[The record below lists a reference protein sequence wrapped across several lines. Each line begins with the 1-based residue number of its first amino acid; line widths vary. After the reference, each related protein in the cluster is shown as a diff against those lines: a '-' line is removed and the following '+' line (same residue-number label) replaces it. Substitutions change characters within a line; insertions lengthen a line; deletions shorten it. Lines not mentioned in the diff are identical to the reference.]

1 MKEFRDYDEKYPEL
15 VYDIVDYFR
24 VGSGA
29 RKATDKSI
37 LDYCSSSR
45 FSYKDPDKNM
55 IQPDTVHLI
64 CENLTRKGVLHC
76 TRLGVRTDG
85 WDSNYI
91 FMTEN
96 PKPFLE
102 KSPTLVF
109 RLNCLAYGF
118 RYICQQ
124 YRKHVLPVVVK
135 TKDGNIAMGTCFR
148 FHTGILTAKHCL
160 EGEEVSIE
168 GYSADFLKRCPVL
181 ISNDSKLDM
190 AYIEMNEPSN
200 LVSDTAKVLDEVLV
214 MGYPRIPMFS
224 DFCAAERAAISSIP
238 TKGAVAALADQYITP
253 KAKEIMLITARIRG
267 GNSGGPIIDSN
278 GAVVGVAFSEPDSEG
293 NYDKMGYGIAYP
305 IELFYQM
312 LSDYRTTTVNFV
324 DKVC

>member
-1 MKEFRDYDEKYPEL
+1 MKEFRDYDEKYPDL

-24 VGSGA
+24 VEKGP
-29 RKATDKSI
+29 RKPIDKSI
-37 LDYCSSSR
+37 IDYCSSSR
-45 FSYKDPDKNM
+45 YSDMNREKGM

-76 TRLGVRTDG
+76 TRLGLRTDG

-91 FMTEN
+91 FMTKDSN
-96 PKPFLE
+96 YFLK
-102 KSPTLVF
+102 KSPALVF
-109 RLNCLAYGF
+109 RLNCSAYGF

-148 FHTGILTAKHCL
+148 FHTGIVTAKHCL
-160 EGEEVSIE
+160 EGEEVSID

-200 LVSDTAKVLDEVLV
+200 LISDTARVLDDVLV

-224 DFCAAERAAISSIP
+224 AFCAAERAAISSIP
-238 TKGAVAALADQYITP
+238 TKGAIAALADQYITP

-267 GNSGGPIIDSN
+267 GNSGGPIIDSY
-278 GAVVGVAFSEPDSEG
+278 GAVVGVAFSSPDSDG
-293 NYDKMGYGIAYP
+293 N
-305 IELFYQM
+305 
-312 LSDYRTTTVNFV
+312 
-324 DKVC
+324 